1 MRLKTTDLH
10 ARVNAPLVLRFRA
23 RGLTSYAGLDLVQRY
38 WDRVGLSAL
47 IRKHVAVSLPGTD
60 YGATSMILLLLTL
73 IIVGG
78 RRLLHLAWL
87 ERDPL
92 VMRICGLARIPTA
105 RTVGRWLEQI
115 RMRDL
120 DGLESLNEKVVAEAI
135 HESGVRRLTIDV
147 DGSVVSTGLTVE
159 RARRGYNPHHRKVP
173 SYYPITAHE
182 AQTGQILRVKN
193 RSGNVHDGKGS
204 LGFLGSLFKQLERS
218 FQGELPVEFRMDGA
232 FFRRDVIGL
241 LERRGA
247 EYAIKV
253 PFYKWVGLKPL
264 IAERKRWTR
273 VDATVDC
280 FEKQIYLAA
289 WNKTMRVVIYRS
301 RVRHEA
307 PKNYQLDLFDP
318 ADGHYEYSAIVTN
331 KDLTGAYLWYFM
343 CGRGSHEKAYAE
355 LKGGFAFECL
365 PSRRYAANSAWQM
378 LSVLAFNLMRSMQAA
393 TTSTRRTPNRKRR
406 TLFRFAS
413 IHTLRYQFIS
423 RAGIVVK
430 PAGRPTLDVGNTP
443 KVVSI
448 FREIAQ
454 ALARAA

>member
-1 MRLKTTDLH
+1 VRLKTTDLR
-10 ARVNAPLVLRFRA
+10 ARVNAKLVLRFRSS
-23 RGLTSYAGLDLVQRY
+23 GLTSYAGLELIRRY
-38 WDRVGLSAL
+38 FDRLGLAAL
-47 IRKHVAVSLPGTD
+47 IRRHVAASLPGTD
-60 YGATSMILLLLTL
+60 YGATSMVMLLLAL

-92 VMRICGLARIPTA
+92 VLRICGLARIPTA

-120 DGLESLNEKVVAEAI
+120 NGLVSLNEEVVAEAVRT
-135 HESGVRRLTIDV
+135 SGIRRLTIDV
-147 DGSVVSTGLTVE
+147 DGSVVSTGLKVE

-182 AQTGQILRVKN
+182 AQTGQILRVQN

-204 LGFLGSLFKQLERS
+204 LGFLTSLFGQLRRS
-218 FQGELPVEFRMDGA
+218 FGDTLAIEFRMDGA
-232 FFRRDVIGL
+232 FFRSDVIGL
-241 LERRGA
+241 LERRGV

-253 PFYKWVGLKPL
+253 PFYRWVGLKPL

-273 VDATVDC
+273 VDETVDC
-280 FEKQIYLAA
+280 FEKQLRIEA
-289 WNKTMRVVIYRS
+289 WDRTMRVVIYRR

-331 KDLTGAYLWYFM
+331 KELTGAYLWHFM
-343 CGRGSHEKAYAE
+343 CGRGMHEKVYAE
-355 LKGGFAFECL
+355 LKGGFAFDCL

-378 LSVLAFNLMRSMQAA
+378 LSVLAFNLMRSMQVA
-393 TTSTRRTPNRKRR
+393 TTSERRTSNRKRR

-413 IHTLRYQFIS
+413 IQTLRYQYIG

-430 PAGRPTLDVGNTP
+430 PAGRATLDVGNTP
-443 KVVSI
+443 KVASV
-448 FREIAQ
+448 FRQIAQ
-454 ALARAA
+454 KLAEAA

>member
-1 MRLKTTDLH
+1 VRLKTTDLH

-23 RGLTSYAGLDLVQRY
+23 RGLTSYAGLELIRQY
-38 WDRVGLSAL
+38 WDRLGLAGL
-47 IRKHVAVSLPGTD
+47 VRDQVATRLPGSD
-60 YGATSMILLLLTL
+60 YGPTSLILLLLTL

-78 RRLLHLAWL
+78 RRLAHLAWL

-92 VMRICGLARIPTA
+92 VLRACGLARIPTA
-105 RTVGRWLEQI
+105 RSVGRWLEKI

-120 DGLESLNEKVVAEAI
+120 DGLVTLNEKVVAEAVRT
-135 HESGVRRLTIDV
+135 SGIRRLTIDV

-159 RARRGYNPHHRKVP
+159 GARRGYNPHHRKVP

-182 AQTGQILRVKN
+182 AQTGQILRVQN
-193 RSGNVHDGKGS
+193 RAGNVHDGKGS
-204 LGFLGSLFKQLERS
+204 LGFLQSLFGQIRRS
-218 FQGELPVEFRMDGA
+218 FGDELGVEFRMDGA
-232 FFRRDVIGL
+232 FFRRDVIDL
-241 LERRGA
+241 LEKRGA

-253 PFYKWVGLKPL
+253 PFYHWVGLKPL

-273 VDATVDC
+273 VNDTVDC
-280 FEKQIYLAA
+280 FEKKLEVAD
-289 WNKTMRVVIYRS
+289 WGRFMRVVVYRR

-318 ADGHYEYSAIVTN
+318 ADGHYEYSAVVTN
-331 KDLTGAYLWYFM
+331 KDLTGAYLWYFQ

-355 LKGGFAFECL
+355 LKGGFAFDCL

-378 LSVLAFNLMRSMQAA
+378 LSVLAFNLMRSMQVA
-393 TTSTRRTPNRKRR
+393 TTSTRRSPNRTRR
-406 TLFRFAS
+406 TLYRLAS
-413 IHTLRYQFIS
+413 IQTLRYQFIG
-423 RAGIVVK
+423 RAGIVVRPK
-430 PAGRPTLDVGNTP
+430 GRATLDVGDTP
-443 KVVSI
+443 KVAAV